1 MARKTKSPRVP
12 KSEND
17 ACVVSRNAHRVIGI
31 IRYVKNAFMKKK
43 EIKEETIVEMTNE
56 ECKEYFGAYDTFC
69 EMEENKIKDENL

>member
-1 MARKTKSPRVP
+1 
-12 KSEND
+12 
-17 ACVVSRNAHRVIGI
+17 
-31 IRYVKNAFMKKK
+31 MKKK